1 MTPDMSNSDQD
12 LPATPPPFK
21 ARDYTEYWL
30 GQNPTPVERADV
42 IVKRLEQFIREGR
55 SQRGGI
61 SFKRWQELAVHEVD
75 NAIRDAERHWRNDQR
90 FITRGLAVGAACL
103 ITIGFWGTVLAA
115 EAAPDRLPSAS
126 GPAAHPCQPA
136 MPNRIKPNASFDITF
151 SFLTV
156 ARFGS
161 RGRPCGPSGTRH
173 GIVRHGTSSVNTR
186 TRQVRALGS
195 SGEVLW
201 QPVIDRSGFLVNLG
215 VTHLE

>member
-1 MTPDMSNSDQD
+1 MSDSDQD

-115 EAAPDRLPSAS
+115 EAAPDRQTAAVILIVAGGIMFAVLGAWGVRRLDRYYQLGRRKDHFARVYLFDRQLAQLDVDLEKRLKEIEETLDEMAK
-126 GPAAHPCQPA
+126 GP
-136 MPNRIKPNASFDITF
+136 
-151 SFLTV
+151 L
-156 ARFGS
+156 
-161 RGRPCGPSGTRH
+161 
-173 GIVRHGTSSVNTR
+173 
-186 TRQVRALGS
+186 
-195 SGEVLW
+195 
-201 QPVIDRSGFLVNLG
+201 DRL
-215 VTHLE
+215 

>member
-1 MTPDMSNSDQD
+1 MTPDMSDSDQD

-115 EAAPDRLPSAS
+115 EAAPDRQTAAVILIVAGGIMFAVLGAWGVRRLDRYYQLGRRKDHFARVYLFDRQLAQLDVDLEKRLKEIEETLDEMAK
-126 GPAAHPCQPA
+126 GP
-136 MPNRIKPNASFDITF
+136 
-151 SFLTV
+151 L
-156 ARFGS
+156 
-161 RGRPCGPSGTRH
+161 
-173 GIVRHGTSSVNTR
+173 
-186 TRQVRALGS
+186 
-195 SGEVLW
+195 
-201 QPVIDRSGFLVNLG
+201 DRL
-215 VTHLE
+215 